1 MNNASPSSLPHPIV
15 ALVTDRN
22 LAGGPDALVDAVA
35 RAVDNGV
42 NLVQMREK
50 DLPDAVQLALA
61 QRLREVTNGK
71 ALLFV
76 NDSVSIAEASGAD
89 GVQLTENSRSIASAR
104 ARAARPLLIG
114 RSVHGVDAAREAAAQ
129 GADLLVV
136 GTVYD
141 SPTHPGQP
149 PAGVG
154 LVGWCAQSGVPG
166 RRHRR
171 HHRGE
176 RGRGH
181 AGRARPASPS
191 SAPSSAPP
199 TPPAPQPD
207 SSPPSATPSPLRSLV
222 IPASLV
228 IEGRGWESSV
238 TARSR
243 GEGGDAVR
251 ILRRQEPRLV

>member
-1 MNNASPSSLPHPIV
+1 MNNASPSALPRPIV

-22 LAGGPDALVDAVA
+22 LAGGPDALIDAVA

-50 DLPDAVQLALA
+50 DLPDAMQLALA
-61 QRLREVTNGK
+61 QRLREVTKSK

-89 GVQLTENSRSIASAR
+89 GVQLTENSRSIASAH
-104 ARAARPLLIG
+104 ARMARPLLIG

-154 LVGWCAQSGVPG
+154 LVGWCAQPGVPVIG
-166 RRHRR
+166 I
-171 HHRGE
+171 G
-176 RGRGH
+176 GINAQN
-181 AGRARPASPS
+181 AGAVMQAGAAGVAVISAILGSASPADAAARLAAAVQTTAVS
-191 SAPSSAPP
+191 SA
-199 TPPAPQPD
+199 
-207 SSPPSATPSPLRSLV
+207 
-222 IPASLV
+222 
-228 IEGRGWESSV
+228 
-238 TARSR
+238 
-243 GEGGDAVR
+243 
-251 ILRRQEPRLV
+251 

>member
-50 DLPDAVQLALA
+50 DLPDAVQLELA

-71 ALLFV
+71 ALLFI

-89 GVQLTENSRSIASAR
+89 GVQLSENSRSITSAR

-129 GADLLVV
+129 GANLLVV

-154 LVGWCAQSGVPG
+154 LIGWCAQPGVPVLGIGGITAQNAGAVMQAGASGVAVISAILGAPNP
-166 RRHRR
+166 
-171 HHRGE
+171 
-176 RGRGH
+176 
-181 AGRARPASPS
+181 AGAATQLAAAISD
-191 SAPSSAPP
+191 AV
-199 TPPAPQPD
+199 
-207 SSPPSATPSPLRSLV
+207 PSA
-222 IPASLV
+222 
-228 IEGRGWESSV
+228 
-238 TARSR
+238 
-243 GEGGDAVR
+243 
-251 ILRRQEPRLV
+251 

>member
-1 MNNASPSSLPHPIV
+1 MNNASPSAFPRPIV

-22 LAGGPDALVDAVA
+22 LAGGPDALIDAVA

-61 QRLREVTNGK
+61 QRLREVTSGK
-71 ALLFV
+71 ALLFI

-89 GVQLTENSRSIASAR
+89 GVHLSENSRSITSAR

-114 RSVHGVDAAREAAAQ
+114 RSVHGVDAAREAATQ

-154 LVGWCAQSGVPG
+154 LIGWCAQPGVPVLGIGGITAQNAGAVMQAGASGVAVISAILG
-166 RRHRR
+166 S
-171 HHRGE
+171 
-176 RGRGH
+176 
-181 AGRARPASPS
+181 ADPAEAATQLAAAISD
-191 SAPSSAPP
+191 AV
-199 TPPAPQPD
+199 
-207 SSPPSATPSPLRSLV
+207 PSA
-222 IPASLV
+222 
-228 IEGRGWESSV
+228 
-238 TARSR
+238 
-243 GEGGDAVR
+243 
-251 ILRRQEPRLV
+251 

>member
-1 MNNASPSSLPHPIV
+1 MTTPALASLPRPIV

-22 LAGGPDALVDAVA
+22 LAGGPDALIDTVA
-35 RAVDNGV
+35 LAVDNGV

-50 DLPDAVQLALA
+50 DLPDAIQLALA
-61 QRLREVTNGK
+61 QRLRDVTNGK

-89 GVQLTENSRSIASAR
+89 GVQLTAQSRSIASAR

-136 GTVYD
+136 GTVYP

-154 LVGWCAQSGVPG
+154 LVGWCAQAGVPVVGIGGITAQNVGAVMQAGASGVAVISAVLGSPN
-166 RRHRR
+166 
-171 HHRGE
+171 
-176 RGRGH
+176 
-181 AGRARPASPS
+181 PAD
-191 SAPSSAPP
+191 A
-199 TPPAPQPD
+199 
-207 SSPPSATPSPLRSLV
+207 
-222 IPASLV
+222 ASQL
-228 IEGRGWESSV
+228 
-238 TARSR
+238 AA
-243 GEGGDAVR
+243 AVR
-251 ILRRQEPRLV
+251 GAAVASA

>member
-1 MNNASPSSLPHPIV
+1 MNNASPSALSLPIV

-22 LAGGPDALVDAVA
+22 LAGGPDALIDAVA

-50 DLPDAVQLALA
+50 DLPDAMQLALA
-61 QRLREVTNGK
+61 QRLREVTNDK

-89 GVQLTENSRSIASAR
+89 GVQLTENSRSIASAH
-104 ARAARPLLIG
+104 ARMARPLLIG

-154 LVGWCAQSGVPG
+154 LVGWCAQPGVPVIGIGGITAQNAGAVMQAGASGVAVISAILG
-166 RRHRR
+166 S
-171 HHRGE
+171 
-176 RGRGH
+176 
-181 AGRARPASPS
+181 ASPADAAARLAAAVQTTAVS
-191 SAPSSAPP
+191 SA
-199 TPPAPQPD
+199 
-207 SSPPSATPSPLRSLV
+207 
-222 IPASLV
+222 
-228 IEGRGWESSV
+228 
-238 TARSR
+238 
-243 GEGGDAVR
+243 
-251 ILRRQEPRLV
+251 

>member
-1 MNNASPSSLPHPIV
+1 MDNASPSALPTPII

-35 RAVDNGV
+35 RAVEGGV
-42 NLVQMREK
+42 NLVQMRER
-50 DLPDAVQLALA
+50 DLPDAVQLELA
-61 QRLREVTNGK
+61 QRLRAVTNGK

-104 ARAARPLLIG
+104 ARMARPLLIG

-154 LVGWCAQSGVPG
+154 LIGWCAQAGIPVVGIGGITPENAGAVMQAGASGVAVISAVLG
-166 RRHRR
+166 S
-171 HHRGE
+171 
-176 RGRGH
+176 
-181 AGRARPASPS
+181 ADPADAATRLAEAVN
-191 SAPSSAPP
+191 APA
-199 TPPAPQPD
+199 
-207 SSPPSATPSPLRSLV
+207 V
-222 IPASLV
+222 AS
-228 IEGRGWESSV
+228 
-238 TARSR
+238 
-243 GEGGDAVR
+243 
-251 ILRRQEPRLV
+251 

>member
-1 MNNASPSSLPHPIV
+1 MNNASPSSLPRPIV

-154 LVGWCAQSGVPG
+154 LVGWCAQSGVPVLG
-166 RRHRR
+166 I
-171 HHRGE
+171 GGITAE
-176 RGRGH
+176 NAVAVVH
-181 AGRARPASPS
+181 AGASGVAVISAILGSANPADAAARLVAAISD
-191 SAPSSAPP
+191 AV
-199 TPPAPQPD
+199 
-207 SSPPSATPSPLRSLV
+207 PSA
-222 IPASLV
+222 
-228 IEGRGWESSV
+228 
-238 TARSR
+238 
-243 GEGGDAVR
+243 
-251 ILRRQEPRLV
+251 

>member
-1 MNNASPSSLPHPIV
+1 MTNAPPSSLPRPIV

-22 LAGGPDALVDAVA
+22 LAGGPDALIDAVA
-35 RAVDNGV
+35 QAVDNGV

-50 DLPDAVQLALA
+50 DLPDALQLELA

-71 ALLFV
+71 ALLFI

-89 GVQLTENSRSIASAR
+89 GVQLTENSRSIASAH
-104 ARAARPLLIG
+104 ARMGRPLLIG

-154 LVGWCAQSGVPG
+154 LVGWCAQPGVPVVGIGGITTNNAPAVMQAGASGVAVISAILG
-166 RRHRR
+166 
-171 HHRGE
+171 
-176 RGRGH
+176 
-181 AGRARPASPS
+181 ATDPANAASQLAAAVS
-191 SAPSSAPP
+191 DAV
-199 TPPAPQPD
+199 
-207 SSPPSATPSPLRSLV
+207 PSA
-222 IPASLV
+222 
-228 IEGRGWESSV
+228 
-238 TARSR
+238 
-243 GEGGDAVR
+243 
-251 ILRRQEPRLV
+251 

>member
-1 MNNASPSSLPHPIV
+1 MTTPALASLPRPIV
-15 ALVTDRN
+15 TLVTDRN
-22 LAGGPDALVDAVA
+22 LAGGPDALIDAVVL
-35 RAVDNGV
+35 AVDNGV

-50 DLPDAVQLALA
+50 DLPDAIQLALA

-89 GVQLTENSRSIASAR
+89 GVQLTAQSRSIASAR

-136 GTVYD
+136 GTVYA

-154 LVGWCAQSGVPG
+154 LVGWCAQAGVPVVGIGGITAQNAGAVMQAGASGVAVISAVLGSPN
-166 RRHRR
+166 
-171 HHRGE
+171 
-176 RGRGH
+176 
-181 AGRARPASPS
+181 PAD
-191 SAPSSAPP
+191 A
-199 TPPAPQPD
+199 
-207 SSPPSATPSPLRSLV
+207 
-222 IPASLV
+222 ASQL
-228 IEGRGWESSV
+228 
-238 TARSR
+238 AA
-243 GEGGDAVR
+243 AVR
-251 ILRRQEPRLV
+251 GAAVASA

>member
-1 MNNASPSSLPHPIV
+1 MNNASPSALPRPIV

-22 LAGGPDALVDAVA
+22 LAGGPDALIDAVA

-50 DLPDAVQLALA
+50 DLPDAMQLALA
-61 QRLREVTNGK
+61 QRLREVTKGK

-89 GVQLTENSRSIASAR
+89 GVQLTENSRSIASAH
-104 ARAARPLLIG
+104 ARMARPLLVG

-154 LVGWCAQSGVPG
+154 LVGWCAQPGVPVIG
-166 RRHRR
+166 I
-171 HHRGE
+171 G
-176 RGRGH
+176 GITAQN
-181 AGRARPASPS
+181 AGAVMQAGAAGVAVISAILGSASPADAAARLAAAVQTTAVS
-191 SAPSSAPP
+191 SA
-199 TPPAPQPD
+199 
-207 SSPPSATPSPLRSLV
+207 
-222 IPASLV
+222 
-228 IEGRGWESSV
+228 
-238 TARSR
+238 
-243 GEGGDAVR
+243 
-251 ILRRQEPRLV
+251 

>member
-1 MNNASPSSLPHPIV
+1 MNNALPLPIV

-22 LAGGPDALVDAVA
+22 LAGGPDALVDAVEQ
-35 RAVDNGV
+35 AVGSGV

-61 QRLREVTNGK
+61 QRLREVTDGR

-76 NDSVSIAEASGAD
+76 NDSVSIAEACGAD
-89 GVQLTENSRSIASAR
+89 GVQLSENSRSITSAR

-141 SPTHPGQP
+141 SPTHPDQP

-154 LVGWCAQSGVPG
+154 LIGWCAQPGVPVIGIGGITADNAGAVVQAGASGVAVISAILGDPDPAG
-166 RRHRR
+166 AAARLAAAV
-171 HHRGE
+171 
-176 RGRGH
+176 H
-181 AGRARPASPS
+181 AG
-191 SAPSSAPP
+191 
-199 TPPAPQPD
+199 
-207 SSPPSATPSPLRSLV
+207 
-222 IPASLV
+222 
-228 IEGRGWESSV
+228 
-238 TARSR
+238 
-243 GEGGDAVR
+243 
-251 ILRRQEPRLV
+251 

>member
-1 MNNASPSSLPHPIV
+1 MTTPALPSLPRPIV

-22 LAGGPDALVDAVA
+22 LAGGPDALIDAVA
-35 RAVDNGV
+35 LAVDNGV

-50 DLPDAVQLALA
+50 DLPDAIQLALA

-89 GVQLTENSRSIASAR
+89 GVQLTAQSRSIASAR

-136 GTVYD
+136 GTVYA

-154 LVGWCAQSGVPG
+154 LVGWCAQAGVPVVGIGGITAQNAGAVMQAGASGVAVISAVLGSPN
-166 RRHRR
+166 
-171 HHRGE
+171 
-176 RGRGH
+176 
-181 AGRARPASPS
+181 PAD
-191 SAPSSAPP
+191 A
-199 TPPAPQPD
+199 
-207 SSPPSATPSPLRSLV
+207 
-222 IPASLV
+222 ASQL
-228 IEGRGWESSV
+228 
-238 TARSR
+238 AA
-243 GEGGDAVR
+243 AVR
-251 ILRRQEPRLV
+251 GAAVASA

>member
-1 MNNASPSSLPHPIV
+1 MTTPALASLPRPIV

-22 LAGGPDALVDAVA
+22 LVGGPDALIDTVA
-35 RAVDNGV
+35 LAVDNGV

-50 DLPDAVQLALA
+50 DLPDAIQLALA

-89 GVQLTENSRSIASAR
+89 GVQLTAQSRSIASAR

-136 GTVYD
+136 GTVYA

-154 LVGWCAQSGVPG
+154 LVGWCAQAGVPVVGIGGITAQNAGAVMQAGASGVAVISAVLGSPN
-166 RRHRR
+166 
-171 HHRGE
+171 
-176 RGRGH
+176 
-181 AGRARPASPS
+181 PAD
-191 SAPSSAPP
+191 A
-199 TPPAPQPD
+199 
-207 SSPPSATPSPLRSLV
+207 
-222 IPASLV
+222 ASQL
-228 IEGRGWESSV
+228 
-238 TARSR
+238 AA
-243 GEGGDAVR
+243 AVR
-251 ILRRQEPRLV
+251 GAAVASA

>member
-22 LAGGPDALVDAVA
+22 LAGGPDALVDAVE

-154 LVGWCAQSGVPG
+154 LVGWCAQSGVPVLG
-166 RRHRR
+166 I
-171 HHRGE
+171 GGITAE
-176 RGRGH
+176 NAVAVVH
-181 AGRARPASPS
+181 AGASGVAVISAILGSANPADAAARLVAAISD
-191 SAPSSAPP
+191 AV
-199 TPPAPQPD
+199 
-207 SSPPSATPSPLRSLV
+207 PSA
-222 IPASLV
+222 
-228 IEGRGWESSV
+228 
-238 TARSR
+238 
-243 GEGGDAVR
+243 
-251 ILRRQEPRLV
+251 

>member
-1 MNNASPSSLPHPIV
+1 MNNASPSSLPRPIV

-22 LAGGPDALVDAVA
+22 LAGGPDALIDAVA
-35 RAVDNGV
+35 QAVDNGV

-50 DLPDAVQLALA
+50 DLPDAMQLALA

-71 ALLFV
+71 ALLFI

-104 ARAARPLLIG
+104 ARMARPLLVG

-154 LVGWCAQSGVPG
+154 LVGWCAQPGVPVVGIGGITAQNAGAVMQAGASGVAVISAILGSANP
-166 RRHRR
+166 
-171 HHRGE
+171 
-176 RGRGH
+176 
-181 AGRARPASPS
+181 ADAAARLAAAISD
-191 SAPSSAPP
+191 AV
-199 TPPAPQPD
+199 
-207 SSPPSATPSPLRSLV
+207 PSA
-222 IPASLV
+222 
-228 IEGRGWESSV
+228 
-238 TARSR
+238 
-243 GEGGDAVR
+243 
-251 ILRRQEPRLV
+251 

>member
-1 MNNASPSSLPHPIV
+1 MNNASPSALSLPIV

-35 RAVDNGV
+35 QAVDNGV

-50 DLPDAVQLALA
+50 DLPDAMQLALA

-89 GVQLTENSRSIASAR
+89 GVQLTENSRSIASAH
-104 ARAARPLLIG
+104 ARMARPLLIG
-114 RSVHGVDAAREAAAQ
+114 RSVHGVDAGREAAAQ

-141 SPTHPGQP
+141 SPTHPDQP

-154 LVGWCAQSGVPG
+154 LIGWCAQAGVPVVGIGGITAQNAGAVMQAGASGVAVISAILGSADP
-166 RRHRR
+166 
-171 HHRGE
+171 
-176 RGRGH
+176 
-181 AGRARPASPS
+181 ADAAARLA
-191 SAPSSAPP
+191 AAVG
-199 TPPAPQPD
+199 TAV
-207 SSPPSATPSPLRSLV
+207 PSA
-222 IPASLV
+222 
-228 IEGRGWESSV
+228 
-238 TARSR
+238 
-243 GEGGDAVR
+243 
-251 ILRRQEPRLV
+251 

>member
-1 MNNASPSSLPHPIV
+1 MTTPALPSLPRPIV

-22 LAGGPDALVDAVA
+22 LAGGPDALIDAVA
-35 RAVDNGV
+35 LAVDNGV

-50 DLPDAVQLALA
+50 DLPDAIQLALA
-61 QRLREVTNGK
+61 QRLRDVTNGK

-89 GVQLTENSRSIASAR
+89 GVQLTAQSRSIASAR

-136 GTVYD
+136 GTVYA

-154 LVGWCAQSGVPG
+154 LVGWCAQAGVPVVGIGGITAQNAGAVMQAGASGVAVISAVLGSPN
-166 RRHRR
+166 
-171 HHRGE
+171 
-176 RGRGH
+176 
-181 AGRARPASPS
+181 PAD
-191 SAPSSAPP
+191 A
-199 TPPAPQPD
+199 
-207 SSPPSATPSPLRSLV
+207 
-222 IPASLV
+222 ASQL
-228 IEGRGWESSV
+228 
-238 TARSR
+238 AA
-243 GEGGDAVR
+243 AVR
-251 ILRRQEPRLV
+251 GAAVASA

>member
-154 LVGWCAQSGVPG
+154 LVGWCAQSGVPVLG
-166 RRHRR
+166 I
-171 HHRGE
+171 GGITE
-176 RGRGH
+176 ENAVAVVH
-181 AGRARPASPS
+181 AGASGVAVISAILGAANPADAAARLVAAISD
-191 SAPSSAPP
+191 AV
-199 TPPAPQPD
+199 
-207 SSPPSATPSPLRSLV
+207 PSA
-222 IPASLV
+222 
-228 IEGRGWESSV
+228 
-238 TARSR
+238 
-243 GEGGDAVR
+243 
-251 ILRRQEPRLV
+251 

>member
-1 MNNASPSSLPHPIV
+1 MNNASPSALPRPIV

-35 RAVDNGV
+35 LAVDNGV

-76 NDSVSIAEASGAD
+76 NDSVSIAEASSAD

-104 ARAARPLLIG
+104 ARSARPLLIG
-114 RSVHGVDAAREAAAQ
+114 RSVHGVDAAREAASQ

-141 SPTHPGQP
+141 SPTHPDQP

-154 LVGWCAQSGVPG
+154 LIGWCAQAGVPVIGIGGITAENAGAVMQAGASGVAVISAVLGSADPG
-166 RRHRR
+166 N
-171 HHRGE
+171 
-176 RGRGH
+176 
-181 AGRARPASPS
+181 AASRLAAAISATVPS
-191 SAPSSAPP
+191 S
-199 TPPAPQPD
+199 
-207 SSPPSATPSPLRSLV
+207 
-222 IPASLV
+222 
-228 IEGRGWESSV
+228 
-238 TARSR
+238 
-243 GEGGDAVR
+243 
-251 ILRRQEPRLV
+251 